1 MTPYDGTLTVASSA
15 SSLNRAIRSH
25 PAATQLE
32 DLDHAVTRG
41 NDPVLPSP
49 RREVFGRLA
58 DEIVG
63 SIRGQHLDHDRRYV
77 VTTSPVGAL
86 LSTARL
92 LYPCGLTRS
101 GSPVSAGRKLALAR
115 N

>member
-1 MTPYDGTLTVASSA
+1 MQARVTSMTPYDGTVTVASSA

-32 DLDHAVTRG
+32 DFDHAVSRG
-41 NDPVLPSP
+41 NDPALPSP
-49 RREVFGRLA
+49 RRDVFGRLA

-63 SIRGQHLDHDRRYV
+63 SIQHLDHDRRYV

-86 LSTARL
+86 LSTARTSS
-92 LYPCGLTRS
+92 GTRTS
-101 GSPVSAGRKLALAR
+101 S
-115 N
+115 